1 MNIEIMYLN
10 FNVKIESSKFFDTV
24 KNVIAKFDR
33 FSGCVLCNK
42 MCDAFLTNVT
52 VGGWPLI
59 NRI

>member
-1 MNIEIMYLN
+1 MYLN